1 MSRKLILFIALLAC
15 LALPLGQLAAQDA
28 PSPTPAAPARLL
40 YNAVDDGTANPAYIG
55 QELFTMNANGAGR
68 TRLTFNDD
76 TYDGEASWSPDGTR
90 IAFVAEVP
98 TAYPYQ
104 LYVMNADGSNPVH
117 LVDPADSPA
126 RPTWSPDGTK
136 LAFTVNGSGQLY
148 IVNSNGTGLVA
159 IAGVSG
165 YEPSWSPD
173 GELIA
178 FAAVGV
184 NNRYDIF
191 VVKPDGTGLTNL
203 TRTQSHDFAPNWSPD
218 GSRIVFYRDF
228 GDRNTEL
235 YTMNRSGG
243 ERVRLTNTARA
254 ERWPSWSPDG
264 QQIAYVA
271 WTPNENP
278 IDEDDDAELAHIF
291 IMNANGSNP
300 TQITNGRGEYY
311 PDWQPA
317 ADGPAMTFT
326 PTNDATVMQAK
337 PKNVF
342 GAKPVLQVKDAAK
355 DVNSYVKFNVTGL
368 TGTVQSA
375 TLRLWV
381 TNAGP
386 DGGAVY
392 AVSPYYLGTTTQWL
406 ETGLKWNNAPAISG
420 APLGS
425 FGPVTAGHWVEMD
438 VTAGVVA
445 ALGGGSRVSFALSND
460 SADTVAYSSRNGAHP
475 PELVIVS
482 E

>member
-1 MSRKLILFIALLAC
+1 MSRKLILLLALVAC
-15 LALPLGQLAAQDA
+15 LALPLGHLAAQDD
-28 PSPTPAAPARLL
+28 TPLATAAAGRLL
-40 YNAVDDGTANPAYIG
+40 YNGLSENTIEPTYSPQEIFTINADGTS
-55 QELFTMNANGAGR
+55 R
-68 TRLTFNDD
+68 TRLTFNGY
-76 TYDGEASWSPDGTR
+76 YDGEASWSPDGTR
-90 IAFVAEVP
+90 IAFVAA
-98 TAYPYQ
+98 TDYPYQ

-117 LVDPADSPA
+117 LVDPADDPS

-148 IVNSNGTGLVA
+148 IVNSDGTGLVA
-159 IAGVSG
+159 VEGVSG
-165 YEPSWSPD
+165 TEPSWSPD
-173 GELIA
+173 GQLIA
-178 FAAVGV
+178 FAALGV

-203 TRTQSHDFAPNWSPD
+203 TRTQSHDWSPDWSPD
-218 GSRIVFYRDF
+218 GSHLAFYRDF
-228 GDRNTEL
+228 GGGNYEL

-243 ERVRLTNTARA
+243 ERVRLTNTARR
-254 ERWPSWSPDG
+254 ESWPSWSPDG

-278 IDEDDDAELAHIF
+278 IDEDDDAQLPHIF
-291 IMNANGSNP
+291 IMNADGSNP

-317 ADGPAMTFT
+317 SGLPMTFT
-326 PTNDATVMQAK
+326 PTNDAYVMQAK
-337 PKNVF
+337 PNSVF
-342 GAKPVLQVKDAAK
+342 GTKPVLQVKDAAK

-425 FGPVTAGHWVEMD
+425 LGPVAAQHWVELD

-445 ALGGGSRVSFALSND
+445 ALNSGSRVSFALSND
-460 SADTVAYSSRNGAHP
+460 SADTVAYSSLSGVHP
-475 PELVIVS
+475 PELVIITD
-482 E
+482 